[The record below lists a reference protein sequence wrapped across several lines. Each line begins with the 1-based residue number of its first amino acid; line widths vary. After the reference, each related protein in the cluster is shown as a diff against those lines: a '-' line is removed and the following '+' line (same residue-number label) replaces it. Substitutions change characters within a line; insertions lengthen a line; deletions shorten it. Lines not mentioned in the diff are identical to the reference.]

1 MPSSSDNFHVLVLGG
16 TTEASALCRY
26 LEQEPSISATL
37 SLAGVT
43 KQPHLPTLSV
53 RIGGFG
59 GSGGLSTWL
68 KTHAINAVIDATH
81 PFAATMSQHAATAC
95 AATQIPL
102 LRLERSGWQEMP
114 GDTWLHTANL
124 AEAANLLANSQK
136 WNTAPQRIFLT
147 TGRKELAPFKIA
159 PQHHYLIRSIDA
171 PDPASLP
178 PHATILLDRGPFD
191 VQNEAKLM
199 QDYGITLLVSKNSG
213 GSATYPKL
221 EAARLL
227 RIPVLMIDRPAAC
240 PNISTVET
248 AQQAVA
254 WLQAHQA
261 ASTRRKV

>member
-1 MPSSSDNFHVLVLGG
+1 MPSSSNNFRVLVLGG

-26 LEQEPSISATL
+26 LEQEPSMSATL

-59 GSGGLSTWL
+59 GSEGLGAWL
-68 KTHAINAVIDATH
+68 KTHEINAVIDATH

-95 AATQIPL
+95 ATMQIPL

-114 GDTWLHTANL
+114 GDAWLHAANL
-124 AEAANLLANSQK
+124 AEAANFLTNPQK
-136 WNTAPQRIFLT
+136 WGATPQRIFLT

-178 PHATILLDRGPFD
+178 PNATILLDRGPFD
-191 VQNEAKLM
+191 VNSEAKLM
-199 QDYGITLLVSKNSG
+199 RDDGITLLVSKNSG

-227 RIPVLMIDRPAAC
+227 HIPVLMIDRPVVC
-240 PNISTVET
+240 SRPPTVET
-248 AQQAVA
+248 AQQAMA

-261 ASTRRKV
+261 ASTRRNV